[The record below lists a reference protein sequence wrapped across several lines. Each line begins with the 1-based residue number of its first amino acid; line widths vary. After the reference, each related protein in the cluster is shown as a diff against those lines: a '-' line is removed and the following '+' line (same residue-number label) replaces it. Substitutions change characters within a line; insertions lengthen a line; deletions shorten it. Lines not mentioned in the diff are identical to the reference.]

1 MSAKGKSLGRIMVA
15 SVAALL
21 LASTAQALEVSEQEK
36 AAIAERIAP
45 VGEVY
50 IDGEAPTQTAAAEPA
65 GPRSGDQVYNTYCTA
80 CHSTGAAGAPK
91 IGDAAAWGPRV
102 DKGMETLTKH
112 AINGFNAM
120 PAKGTCMDCSDDE
133 IVAAIDHMLDA
144 L

>member
-1 MSAKGKSLGRIMVA
+1 VSAKGKSLRHIMVA
-15 SVAALL
+15 SVAAFMF
-21 LASTAQALEVSEQEK
+21 ASAAQALEVSESEK
-36 AAIAERIAP
+36 SAVAERIAP
-45 VGEVY
+45 VGDVY
-50 IDGEAPTQTAAAEPA
+50 LDGQAPVETAAAEPT
-65 GPRSGDQVYNTYCTA
+65 GPRTGDQVYNTYCTA

-91 IGDAAAWGPRV
+91 TGDAAAWGPRV

-133 IVAAIDHMLDA
+133 IVAAIEHMLDA